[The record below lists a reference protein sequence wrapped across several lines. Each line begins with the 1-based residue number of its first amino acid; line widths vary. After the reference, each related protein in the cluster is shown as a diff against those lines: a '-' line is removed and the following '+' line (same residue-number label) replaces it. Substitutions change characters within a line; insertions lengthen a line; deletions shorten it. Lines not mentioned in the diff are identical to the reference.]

1 MAKKQKSFF
10 EKLAEKNDKH
20 LERTKPKII
29 KKRNTKAYVILGLLG
44 VVVATSIA
52 VPVTVNTVK
61 VNYTPALKDTDKV
74 LEFIKPDNSK
84 TPINVKD
91 IIGKLEAN
99 KNINSENTEK
109 IYKEAIFYLYEQE
122 VKASKEFQ
130 RLWNESLYPG
140 DTERTDIALKT
151 LDEVRK
157 EQENKIKDLKRQI
170 QAGYGFDNWEK
181 QFNSVIT
188 SEQYGNSST
197 EQEAVDYLI
206 IKSIEKDALR
216 KFTIESSNNSLFK
229 SQKDVNRVAMRDIYY
244 VDQNN
249 NNVVDETTGKPKVM
263 FHKGDK
269 VFPQFVEGKNY
280 FVDQNSNKITLLKS
294 SSFVFDNWNT
304 ILDYFKEF
312 NKLNKNFV
320 VSTFT
325 IPGVLENSVTGSFKV
340 DKNQYLQFL
349 INSLIEDELV
359 PNYTLI
365 QKFEKLE
372 YYLLENDLISN
383 KAKSNYENYLK
394 LLSIDSSEVK
404 ENLGSLGIQNYL
416 TLAKNKDMAYALSTM
431 TNIFENKEHKLPSID
446 LNKLFNFKFA
456 EKTEIRIKSL
466 KDEIQSLKESD
477 SYKNG
482 SREEKIAVKN
492 KIIDKASEIISIMEG
507 EITSM
512 TDLEFSQKI
521 SEIYNNAL
529 SLNVNGKNFYSIVYS
544 IEGMNNAKL
553 IPTSTGLTIFKFDE
567 VTDYEKLM
575 KLVKYDLNAVANDK
589 TPYFNSLNVIN
600 GELENKN
607 IILKKMLEDKEFNE
621 YLKSNKKL
629 SSTKNSFTD
638 EDIQNTI
645 ISNEVLINGNKQ
657 TEVINIY
664 SKANDWIKE
673 LVNKGSIYNIS
684 LINGKVYIDYDK
696 KSETTNLS
704 EKEFGEIL
712 YHQLNEYLN
721 VDKGEEK

>member
-269 VFPQFVEGKNY
+269 VFTQFVEGKNY

-294 SSFVFDNWNT
+294 SSFVFENWNT

-431 TNIFENKEHKLPSID
+431 TNIFENKEHKLPSIE

-456 EKTEIRIKSL
+456 EKQK
-466 KDEIQSLKESD
+466 
-477 SYKNG
+477 
-482 SREEKIAVKN
+482 
-492 KIIDKASEIISIMEG
+492 
-507 EITSM
+507 
-512 TDLEFSQKI
+512 LEFNLLK
-521 SEIYNNAL
+521 
-529 SLNVNGKNFYSIVYS
+529 
-544 IEGMNNAKL
+544 M
-553 IPTSTGLTIFKFDE
+553 KF
-567 VTDYEKLM
+567 
-575 KLVKYDLNAVANDK
+575 N
-589 TPYFNSLNVIN
+589 
-600 GELENKN
+600 
-607 IILKKMLEDKEFNE
+607 
-621 YLKSNKKL
+621 
-629 SSTKNSFTD
+629 
-638 EDIQNTI
+638 
-645 ISNEVLINGNKQ
+645 
-657 TEVINIY
+657 
-664 SKANDWIKE
+664 
-673 LVNKGSIYNIS
+673 
-684 LINGKVYIDYDK
+684 
-696 KSETTNLS
+696 
-704 EKEFGEIL
+704 
-712 YHQLNEYLN
+712 H
-721 VDKGEEK
+721 